1 MEYLGSVI
9 KGIYRDQL
17 FDAEGVMKQDS
28 GWNNNTI
35 MTSFHTLL
43 ARLVTH
49 DTKLFIQTPSLIM
62 RFGRFSN
69 SWGSSLVVEPAD
81 EKLTAA
87 YTEFVLDETSGLK
100 VVYLNDNGVEQISP
114 SNWVQ
119 ITATLGPNLPVNDVC
134 PLGEFAVYLRW
145 GTPTANNPAPD
156 NDHIINHV
164 RHPVISK
171 SATDTLIRQI
181 RFTF

>member
-17 FDAEGVMKQDS
+17 FDEEGTMKLDS

-43 ARLVTH
+43 ARLVRH
-49 DTKLFIQTPSLIM
+49 DDGLLKAQAISLIM
-62 RFGRFSN
+62 RFGEFSN
-69 SWGSSLVVEPAD
+69 SWGSLVVEPTD
-81 EKLTAA
+81 ETLTAA

-100 VVYLNDNGVEQISP
+100 VAYLNVDGVEQVKP
-114 SNWVQ
+114 SNRVQ
-119 ITATLGPNLPVNDVC
+119 ITATLGQNMPLGAVC
-134 PLGEFAVYLRW
+134 PLGEFAVYLRC
-145 GTPTANNPAPD
+145 GTPD

-171 SATDTLIRQI
+171 TATDTLIRQI